1 MQKMDKIQYIFK
13 PLTVGNITD
22 DYVSWLNNP
31 DVNQFLE
38 VRHKKQTQKTVH
50 DYICSFYNQEE
61 KYIWG
66 IYHNGKMIGTA
77 NLTDV
82 DRTRKIAGF
91 GLMIG
96 DTNYWGRLASDEAF
110 KFVLN
115 FAFNELG
122 MGSVYAVCADE
133 NIGINFA
140 VKKMGF
146 TRESVKNLSHNTPA
160 HQWRIVK
167 ENWNN

>member
-1 MQKMDKIQYIFK
+1 
-13 PLTVGNITD
+13 
-22 DYVSWLNNP
+22 LNNP

-50 DYICSFYNQEE
+50 DYIYSFYNQEE

-82 DRTRKIAGF
+82 DRARKIAGF

-96 DTNYWGRLASDEAF
+96 DTNYWGRLC
-110 KFVLN
+110 L
-115 FAFNELG
+115 
-122 MGSVYAVCADE
+122 
-133 NIGINFA
+133 
-140 VKKMGF
+140 
-146 TRESVKNLSHNTPA
+146 
-160 HQWRIVK
+160 
-167 ENWNN
+167 